1 MGNVLTFI
9 REARAELRKVTWP
22 GKKQVW
28 FSTLVVIAFTL
39 FVSAYL
45 GLVDLLLTGVL
56 SRLFR

>member
-1 MGNVLTFI
+1 VENILTFV
-9 REARAELRKVTWP
+9 REARAELKKVTWP

-28 FSTLVVIAFTL
+28 YSTLVVIAFTL

-45 GLVDLLLTGVL
+45 GLVDMLLTGVL